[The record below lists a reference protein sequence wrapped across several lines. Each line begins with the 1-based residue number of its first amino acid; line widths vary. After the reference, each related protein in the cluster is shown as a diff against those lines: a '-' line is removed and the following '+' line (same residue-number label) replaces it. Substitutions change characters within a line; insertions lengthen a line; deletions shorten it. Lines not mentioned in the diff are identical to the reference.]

1 MKDTKQKVSLEAVL
15 SDIIL
20 KSISK
25 ILRNQTLARIAEAA
39 MSTLKI
45 TDSQHLKSPK
55 RIKSIYRYQMLLDLD
70 LKDHLSFR
78 FQLNL

>member
-1 MKDTKQKVSLEAVL
+1 MYSTKQRVSLEAVL

-20 KSISK
+20 KSTNK
-25 ILRNQTLARIAEAA
+25 ILGNQTLARIAEAA
-39 MSTLKI
+39 MSTLKT
-45 TDSQHLKSPK
+45 TDSQHLKSLK
-55 RIKSIYRYQMLLDLD
+55 RIKSIYRYHLLLNLD